1 MKENRKRY
9 QCPNC
14 GWTSSEELE
23 KEHLEHCPNCLSGI
37 HETDRE
43 GNPCGGILEPVSVW
57 IRENDQWEIISRC
70 SFCGEMISARMNE
83 RDNLIKVLSIA
94 SKPLSSPPFP
104 VERIEELTRMMGGH
118 GEIGG
123 KFHEQRK

>member
-14 GWTSSEELE
+14 GWTSFEELE
-23 KEHLEHCPNCLSGI
+23 KEHLEHCPTCPSGI

-57 IRENDQWEIISRC
+57 IREDDKWEIISRC
-70 SFCGEMISARMNE
+70 SFCGGMVSARMNK

>member
-1 MKENRKRY
+1 MR
-9 QCPNC
+9 QT
-14 GWTSSEELE
+14 G
-23 KEHLEHCPNCLSGI
+23 
-37 HETDRE
+37 
-43 GNPCGGILEPVSVW
+43 LEPVSVW
-57 IRENDQWEIISRC
+57 IREDDKWEIISRC
-70 SFCGEMISARMNE
+70 SFCGEMVSARMNK

-123 KFHEQRK
+123 KFYEQRK

>member
-1 MKENRKRY
+1 MQLLRRN
-9 QCPNC
+9 
-14 GWTSSEELE
+14 
-23 KEHLEHCPNCLSGI
+23 GI
-37 HETDRE
+37 
-43 GNPCGGILEPVSVW
+43 C
-57 IRENDQWEIISRC
+57 Q
-70 SFCGEMISARMNE
+70 NE
-83 RDNLIKVLSIA
+83 RARYLIKVLSIA

>member
-14 GWTSSEELE
+14 GWTSFEEPE

-43 GNPCGGILEPVSVW
+43 GNPCGGILE
-57 IRENDQWEIISRC
+57 RER
-70 SFCGEMISARMNE
+70 
-83 RDNLIKVLSIA
+83 
-94 SKPLSSPPFP
+94 
-104 VERIEELTRMMGGH
+104 
-118 GEIGG
+118 
-123 KFHEQRK
+123 

>member
-14 GWTSSEELE
+14 GWTSFEEPK

-57 IRENDQWEIISRC
+57 I
-70 SFCGEMISARMNE
+70 
-83 RDNLIKVLSIA
+83 KVLSIA

-104 VERIEELTRMMGGH
+104 VERMEELTRMMGGH

>member
-1 MKENRKRY
+1 MRRSSMKENTKRY

-14 GWTSSEELE
+14 GWTASEEIE

-57 IRENDQWEIISRC
+57 IREDDKWKLFQDAA
-70 SFCGEMISARMNE
+70 SAE
-83 RDNLIKVLSIA
+83 KWYL
-94 SKPLSSPPFP
+94 P
-104 VERIEELTRMMGGH
+104 E
-118 GEIGG
+118 
-123 KFHEQRK
+123 

>member
-1 MKENRKRY
+1 MKEEKEYR
-9 QCPNC
+9 CPCC
-14 GWTSSEELE
+14 GWTSDLQD
-23 KEHLEHCPNCLSGI
+23 KEPWPDHCPNCLSGT
-37 HETDRE
+37 H
-43 GNPCGGILEPVSVW
+43 GPCGGILEPVSVW
-57 IRENDQWEIISRC
+57 IREDDKWEIISRC
-70 SFCGEMISARMNE
+70 SFCGEMVSARMNE

-123 KFHEQRK
+123 KFHE